1 MIVDKKNT
9 AFAWLTCSGSWVHE
23 KLLNSISSV
32 LQLQF
37 TRCDCAPLTI
47 PSNIEARTCE
57 GCPMPHQLQS
67 ESFRA
72 RQSIGK
78 SDSIIANREGKC
90 GGVHRELKGNSL
102 RSSMLDRVRYGFLG
116 DSIEVSRN
124 GGVADG

>member
-23 KLLNSISSV
+23 KLLNWISSV
-32 LQLQF
+32 LQVQF
-37 TRCDCAPLTI
+37 TRYDCTPLTI

-72 RQSIGK
+72 RQSSAK
-78 SDSIIANREGKC
+78 SDSIIANRKGKS
-90 GGVHRELKGNSL
+90 GGLHWALTGKL
-102 RSSMLDRVRYGFLG
+102 
-116 DSIEVSRN
+116 
-124 GGVADG
+124 

>member
-32 LQLQF
+32 LQVQF
-37 TRCDCAPLTI
+37 TRYDCTPLTI

-67 ESFRA
+67 
-72 RQSIGK
+72 
-78 SDSIIANREGKC
+78 DSIIANREGKC
-90 GGVHRELKGNSL
+90 GGVHRELNGNSL

-116 DSIEVSRN
+116 DSIDLSRN
-124 GGVADG
+124 GGVADW